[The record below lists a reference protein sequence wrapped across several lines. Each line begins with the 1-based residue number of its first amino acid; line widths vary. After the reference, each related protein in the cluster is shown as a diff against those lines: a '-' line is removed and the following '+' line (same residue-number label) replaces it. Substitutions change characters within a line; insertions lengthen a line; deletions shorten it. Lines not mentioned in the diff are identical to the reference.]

1 MRRSLLF
8 HPLPFHS
15 AVPSTAAA
23 LCPNPCLTFEVELA
37 ELRTRNWSL
46 HHVKHTL
53 IMLPFDTLLHQS
65 HKIQADLASVPP
77 PPYTNPHNPLTDD
90 DNDEGCDEGNVVSQ
104 PPITITVDTST
115 RIVGHANAIHLSPS
129 PSPAHVAGMLLAA
142 LKSAQQDGGT
152 RGVEIKLQ
160 TGFSI
165 CGNRNLVV
173 LGATGAQGLAK
184 EKMKPCESQSSV
196 DSGQNTVSRKRR
208 AESVSGAAARSG

>member
-1 MRRSLLF
+1 
-8 HPLPFHS
+8 
-15 AVPSTAAA
+15 
-23 LCPNPCLTFEVELA
+23 
-37 ELRTRNWSL
+37 
-46 HHVKHTL
+46 
-53 IMLPFDTLLHQS
+53 MLPFDTLLHQS
-65 HKIQADLASVPP
+65 HKIHADLASVPP
-77 PPYTNPHNPLTDD
+77 PPYTIPHNPLTDD
-90 DNDEGCDEGNVVSQ
+90 DNDEGCDEGNVASQ

-115 RIVGHANAIHLSPS
+115 RIVGHANAIRLPPS

-142 LKSAQQDGGT
+142 LKTAQQDGGT

-165 CGNRNLVV
+165 CGNRNMVV